1 MLLENEDRL
10 KEWIIQDISPL
21 CDAEPDALAK
31 YVVALLKKDIDLGA
45 LKNFCIDQLD
55 VFLQNRKKR

>member
-1 MLLENEDRL
+1 MIVENEEKL
-10 KEWIIQDISPL
+10 KEWIINDISPL

-31 YVVALLKKDIDLGA
+31 YVVALLKKDIDMSA

-55 VFLQNRKKR
+55 VFLQNRRF